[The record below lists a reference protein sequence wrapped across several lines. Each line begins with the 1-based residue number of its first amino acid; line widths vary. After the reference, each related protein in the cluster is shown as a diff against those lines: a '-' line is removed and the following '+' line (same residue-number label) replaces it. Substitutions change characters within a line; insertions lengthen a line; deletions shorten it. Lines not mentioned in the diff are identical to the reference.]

1 MGSDDEVE
9 DNDGSTATPV
19 ALPPSPPPP
28 SSSSDD
34 DDADGT
40 DDDDDFAD
48 IYCKCFSDEND
59 DDFVHKSS
67 IDKFS
72 EILQTAAISAGLFT
86 GQPGATCCVSA
97 SDTFQNSSDGKI
109 VRDFIKQGLVGIDN
123 PPG

>member
-9 DNDGSTATPV
+9 DNDVSTATPV

-48 IYCKCFSDEND
+48 IYC
-59 DDFVHKSS
+59 
-67 IDKFS
+67 
-72 EILQTAAISAGLFT
+72 
-86 GQPGATCCVSA
+86 
-97 SDTFQNSSDGKI
+97 
-109 VRDFIKQGLVGIDN
+109 
-123 PPG
+123 